1 MWSGGGGGGMGRQ
14 RELIIEP
21 HGVFTPTSF
30 LDRLLK
36 FIWVDENKA
45 IHAQAALI
53 NRATQCEDIQ

>member
-1 MWSGGGGGGMGRQ
+1 MGRQ

-45 IHAQAALI
+45 VHAQAALI
-53 NRATQCEDIQ
+53 NHATQCEDIQ